1 MSKLSFIA
9 AAVLAGSVFSA
20 QAATAYDLSTV
31 LSVNGASNLIAF
43 QTQVKKDGVIDADTI
58 SFDLLG
64 DMDVT
69 LDVLK
74 SGAADKTGTFFL
86 SQGSSTNFAS
96 LVIGAATG
104 TYSQSWTL
112 AAGNDYLLTFAPA
125 DLSKTAKINYS
136 VSLSALPVAG
146 NPPTPAVP
154 EPETYA
160 LVAAG
165 LAVVGFTARRRAKAN
180 A

>member
-20 QAATAYDLSTV
+20 QAATPYDLSTV
-31 LSVNGASNLIAF
+31 LSVTGASNQIAF
-43 QTQVKKDGVIDADTI
+43 QAQVKKDGVIDADTI
-58 SFDLLG
+58 SFDLLE

-86 SQGSSTNFAS
+86 SQGSNTNFAS

-112 AAGNDYLLTFAPA
+112 SAGNDITDCP
-125 DLSKTAKINYS
+125 
-136 VSLSALPVAG
+136 
-146 NPPTPAVP
+146 
-154 EPETYA
+154 
-160 LVAAG
+160 
-165 LAVVGFTARRRAKAN
+165 
-180 A
+180 